1 VPGVGALRNP
11 GGNELAGNGK
21 VVVAYCHP
29 GSVTGEFHESLM
41 NLLVYDTVHEQ
52 RIIGGGGRLGFRSS
66 ANISSARNAM
76 CEKMLAESDAEWL
89 WMVDTDMTFDPD
101 TLERLLAEADPDKAP
116 IVGALCFGQ
125 EEHLLFPTMYDL
137 VGEDKDNLQFIRY
150 QQWPE
155 NAMFQVFATGAACL
169 LIHRS
174 ALEAVRDYRHD
185 DGRTGFSPVFPWFQ
199 EREFNG
205 GPMGE
210 DVTFCFRAGM
220 AGLPVHVHTG
230 VTCGHVKSTQLTEG
244 KYVAQRQQLA
254 RAEYLAAANPEQ
266 EEQS

>member
-1 VPGVGALRNP
+1 MS
-11 GGNELAGNGK
+11 GNGK

-29 GSVTGEFHESLM
+29 GQVTGEFHESLV
-41 NLLVYDTVHEQ
+41 NLLVYDMAHEK
-52 RIIGGGGRLGFRSS
+52 RIVGGGGRLGFRSS

-89 WMVDTDMTFDPD
+89 WMVDTDMVFDPD
-101 TLERLLAEADPDKAP
+101 TLDRLLAEADADKAP
-116 IVGALCFGQ
+116 IVGGLCFGQ
-125 EEHLLFPTMYDL
+125 EEQLLFPTMYDL
-137 VGEDKDNLQFIRY
+137 TGESEDTLQFIRY

-155 NAMFQVFATGAACL
+155 NTMFQVFATGAACL
-169 LIHRS
+169 LIHRRV
-174 ALEAVRDYRHD
+174 LEVVRDYEHP
-185 DGRTGFSPVFPWFQ
+185 DGRVGFSPVFPWFQ

-230 VTCGHVKSTQLTEG
+230 VTLGHVKSMQLTAE
-244 KYVAQRQQLA
+244 KYVAQRAMVA
-254 RAEYLAAANPEQ
+254 RAEYLAEAFPD
-266 EEQS
+266 EEEKS